1 MLRRVLAAR
10 QVTEPDQLDQGL
22 KAIHAPG
29 RLANMDQAAALLEEQ
44 IAGGGRILLVGD
56 FDADGATSVAVALR
70 SLRAMGA
77 GHVDYVVP
85 NRFDF
90 GYGLSPEIVDVA
102 AERGPDLIITV
113 DNGISSIDGV
123 DAARARGIRVLVTD
137 HHLPGER
144 LPAADAIVNPNL
156 PECGFPSKNL
166 AGVGV
171 IFYVMLALRARLRD
185 RGWFTRAGVAEPR
198 LADVL
203 ELVALGT
210 VADVVPLDRNNRILV
225 EQGLRRIRA
234 GRACPGI
241 VALLDVSGRDPRRAV
256 ASDLAFAVGP
266 RLNAAGRLEDM
277 SLGIECLLSDD
288 PAAAHEMAVELDA
301 LNRQRRTIEGQMK
314 AEAMA
319 EVERMTGN
327 LAADALPRGL
337 CLLDEGWHQGVI
349 GIVASRIKERFHRP
363 VVAFAPAGDDELKGS
378 ARSVPGI
385 HMRDLLEQVGT
396 RNPGLIPKFGGHA
409 MAAGLTLRSGDFDTF
424 RDAFESTVAD
434 WISEDDLERVIT
446 TDGALKPSQL
456 TMDLAE
462 VLRHAGPWGQGFPE
476 PLFDGCFHVDS
487 RRIVGE
493 RHLKLRLTP
502 ADGGGPVDAIA
513 FNALDNGWEDIPGPV
528 QMVYRL
534 DVNEFRGRRSLQL
547 LVEYMEPAPE
557 AIVP

>member
-1 MLRRVLAAR
+1 
-10 QVTEPDQLDQGL
+10 
-22 KAIHAPG
+22 
-29 RLANMDQAAALLEEQ
+29 
-44 IAGGGRILLVGD
+44 
-56 FDADGATSVAVALR
+56 
-70 SLRAMGA
+70 
-77 GHVDYVVP
+77 
-85 NRFDF
+85 
-90 GYGLSPEIVDVA
+90 
-102 AERGPDLIITV
+102 
-113 DNGISSIDGV
+113 
-123 DAARARGIRVLVTD
+123 
-137 HHLPGER
+137 
-144 LPAADAIVNPNL
+144 
-156 PECGFPSKNL
+156 
-166 AGVGV
+166 
-171 IFYVMLALRARLRD
+171 
-185 RGWFTRAGVAEPR
+185 
-198 LADVL
+198 
-203 ELVALGT
+203 
-210 VADVVPLDRNNRILV
+210 
-225 EQGLRRIRA
+225 
-234 GRACPGI
+234 
-241 VALLDVSGRDPRRAV
+241 
-256 ASDLAFAVGP
+256 
-266 RLNAAGRLEDM
+266 
-277 SLGIECLLSDD
+277 
-288 PAAAHEMAVELDA
+288 
-301 LNRQRRTIEGQMK
+301 
-314 AEAMA
+314 
-319 EVERMTGN
+319 MTGN

-434 WISEDDLERVIT
+434 WISEDDLEGVIT